1 MLNIT
6 DLHKEQQITPLLRL
20 GFRPFFLLGGLFAF
34 AALAIWILVLNGAV
48 NISPLNG
55 MFWWHSHE
63 MLFGFVP
70 AIIAGF
76 LLTAVQTWT
85 NVPSVKSTKLLVLV
99 VLWLS
104 ARILLLVN
112 FGLPFWAAMA
122 VDLAFLPLVGIFLA
136 IPLIKVGQQRNMIF
150 LPLLFLMAVANA
162 FTYLPQL
169 GLAESYN
176 TQGLHGM
183 VMLVTLLVALLGG
196 RVIPMFTA
204 NGTQTPK
211 VLPIKWL
218 EITSLLS
225 LFIIFVGLIAG
236 LSTYSM
242 LLGLMCAISALL
254 HLYRILRWRPWVTLK
269 VPLVWSLHFAMLFIP
284 IGLFMMSLHF
294 LLDIISFSAALH
306 SLTVGVIGGMILA
319 MMSRVSLGH
328 TGRPLTSSPLI
339 TFAFVSVLAAALL
352 RSVFV
357 AVFPAN
363 VIQLW
368 LVSGIF
374 WCVAFALFVWVYLP
388 ILSTAR
394 LDGRPG

>member
-34 AALAIWILVLNGAV
+34 AAIAIWILVLNGAV

>member
-1 MLNIT
+1 
-6 DLHKEQQITPLLRL
+6 
-20 GFRPFFLLGGLFAF
+20 
-34 AALAIWILVLNGAV
+34 
-48 NISPLNG
+48 
-55 MFWWHSHE
+55 
-63 MLFGFVP
+63 
-70 AIIAGF
+70 
-76 LLTAVQTWT
+76 
-85 NVPSVKSTKLLVLV
+85 
-99 VLWLS
+99 
-104 ARILLLVN
+104 
-112 FGLPFWAAMA
+112 
-122 VDLAFLPLVGIFLA
+122 
-136 IPLIKVGQQRNMIF
+136 
-150 LPLLFLMAVANA
+150 MAVANA